1 MFKWFKKKKK
11 TKSETDEKIPVISE
25 EDILNNI
32 YVIKRRCTIDRR
44 YITFLNARVTKK
56 TCRKLKRKGII
67 VEVFESEENPSFKV
81 SWN

>member
-11 TKSETDEKIPVISE
+11 TTETDEKIPIISE
-25 EDILNNI
+25 EEILQNI
-32 YVIKRRCTIDRR
+32 YVIKKRSKIFKHNA
-44 YITFLNARVTKK
+44 TFLNARVTKK

-67 VEVFESEENPSFKV
+67 VEVLDSKDNPSFKV